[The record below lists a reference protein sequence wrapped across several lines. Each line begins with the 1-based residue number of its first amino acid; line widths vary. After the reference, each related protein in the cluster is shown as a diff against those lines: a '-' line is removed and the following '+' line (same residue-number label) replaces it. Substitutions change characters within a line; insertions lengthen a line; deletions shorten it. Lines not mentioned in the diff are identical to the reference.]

1 MAELSE
7 SLASDLSQQSP
18 KELPN
23 ETATEAAN
31 SVALP
36 APPVRATRLWQLVF
50 VSILVLF
57 VGLLAFRL
65 WDTDT
70 TEQRASGPAPC
81 LGSRPLALRAPGRLE
96 GSGGLDP
103 VERGAGAEP
112 LQLGLAVAV
121 LELERLLLRRA
132 SSRSIR
138 P

>member
-7 SLASDLSQQSP
+7 SLAPDLSQQSP

-31 SVALP
+31 SAALP
-36 APPVRATRLWQLVF
+36 APPARATRLWQLVF

-70 TEQRASGPAPC
+70 TEQRASGQPYLPQFT
-81 LGSRPLALRAPGRLE
+81 LPTISSPVLPLRLVA
-96 GSGGLDP
+96 SL
-103 VERGAGAEP
+103 VLSFLAER
-112 LQLGLAVAV
+112 
-121 LELERLLLRRA
+121 
-132 SSRSIR
+132 S
-138 P
+138 